1 MGASLMR
8 VLVTR
13 PEPDAQ
19 ATVQRLAALDIEA
32 LAALLMSRRTLDTS
46 LPQAAGFAALA
57 LSSANGLR
65 ALADRGVVEQFR
77 GLPVFAIGAR
87 TANEARG
94 MGFAEVVDAGGTLG
108 DLANRLAYARLQG
121 PVFYPAGKHL
131 TGDLAKS
138 LAPFGV
144 MVVTARLYDM
154 VAVASLPEPILAGL
168 ESGHIGAILCYSRR
182 TAELLVQALDGRL
195 DRSQR
200 SSIAMLCLSEAVAEP
215 LMAARF
221 NRISLADYPSDE
233 AMMAL
238 ALAVTREQNRP

>member
-1 MGASLMR
+1 MGTKLMP

-32 LAALLMSRRTLDTS
+32 LAAPLMSRRTLETS
-46 LPQAAGFAALA
+46 LPQADGFAALA
-57 LSSANGLR
+57 LTSANGLR
-65 ALADRGVVEQFR
+65 ALADRGVVERFVR
-77 GLPVFAIGAR
+77 LPVFAIGGR
-87 TANEARG
+87 TTIEARG
-94 MGFAEVVDAGGTLG
+94 MGFSDVVNAGGTLT
-108 DLANRLAYARLQG
+108 DLANRLAYARLEG
-121 PVFYPAGKHL
+121 PIFYPAGKHL

-154 VAVASLPEPILAGL
+154 VPVDALPDAVLAGL
-168 ESGHIGAILCYSRR
+168 ESGHIGSVLLYSRR
-182 TAELLVQALDGRL
+182 TAELLVKALDGRL
-195 DRSQR
+195 DRTQR
-200 SSIAMLCLSEAVAEP
+200 SRIAMLCLSEAVAEP

-221 NRISLADYPSDE
+221 NRVSLADYPSEE